1 MTMNYTTTIVTDIN
15 DIHNADLPVLSDEI
29 EVEYLARQTGADKAT
44 VVAFKEQ
51 VIDPLRAAYDAG
63 EWTGF
68 PFTTLSAEAAFRI
81 AARGFTPAFRAV
93 RLHRN
98 RLEESERVGFDAVLA
113 RIFPGEGE

>member
-1 MTMNYTTTIVTDIN
+1 MTMNYTTTVTDSSRI
-15 DIHNADLPVLSDEI
+15 AEVDLPILTD
-29 EVEYLARQTGADKAT
+29 EVEYLARQTGADEAA
-44 VVAFKEQ
+44 VEAFKER

-68 PFTTLSAEAAFRI
+68 PFTTLSAESAFRI
-81 AARGFTPAFRAV
+81 AVRGFTPAFRAV

-98 RLEESERVGFDAVLA
+98 RLEEGERLAFDAVLA